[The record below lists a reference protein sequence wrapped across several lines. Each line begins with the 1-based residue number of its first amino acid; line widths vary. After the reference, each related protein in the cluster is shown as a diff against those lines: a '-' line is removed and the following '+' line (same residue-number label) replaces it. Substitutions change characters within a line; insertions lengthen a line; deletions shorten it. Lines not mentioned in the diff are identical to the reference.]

1 VFTLIGVIEKD
12 GKEYQITLGGLSNPK
27 TLLDNAED
35 KEVKGKIIKGTITRI
50 KERAEKVSDPEL
62 KQKLLDYA
70 EHYSDRV
77 ANYES

>member
-1 VFTLIGVIEKD
+1 VIEKN

-27 TLLDNAED
+27 TLLNNSED
-35 KEVKGKIIKGTITRI
+35 KNVNGKTIKGTISRI
-50 KERAEKVSDPEL
+50 KERAKKVSDPEL

-77 ANYES
+77 KNYES